1 MSGSR
6 RAGNSAGWPLTRS
19 LAPSD
24 GERVPGGRVR
34 GPRGRVGMTGYTVTP
49 LSEPDERNSH
59 PALRTIS
66 QSANVNCGSEAA
78 GRVGMLC
85 LTHSPTSDFRCS
97 LNQARL

>member
-1 MSGSR
+1 MSCSR
-6 RAGNSAGWPLTRS
+6 RAGTSAGCPLTRS

-24 GERVPGGRVR
+24 GERVPEGRVR
-34 GPRGRVGMTGYTVTP
+34 GPWDGGRVGMTGYTVTP

-78 GRVGMLC
+78 
-85 LTHSPTSDFRCS
+85 
-97 LNQARL
+97 